1 MNFIKKIFTNKIDEA
16 VHLQFT
22 RFSKGVFE
30 NKAMLEITVSS
41 NNVKIKTS
49 SEYTNELVGLLAN
62 TIKDKTHVKGIIFS
76 TRNLSEESDIKF
88 QDVKNALG
96 VKKHVVDQD
105 LTKEQILN
113 ICQKF
118 PHSSINLSFKTD
130 YGEINVKEKAPKSG
144 KPGKGEDIPKI
155 DYCTFTTNDKNIL
168 EDYAFDINHPF
179 KKAIIRHTY
188 EITSIQIPEQYKNDF
203 ALARLHGIRK
213 GKIIRILNV
222 DGKEEIREA
231 NFEA

>member
-1 MNFIKKIFTNKIDEA
+1 MNFIKKIFANKVDES

-41 NNVKIKTS
+41 SNIRIKTS
-49 SEYTNELVGLLAN
+49 SEYTNELVELLAN

-76 TRNLSEESDIKF
+76 TRNLSEVSDIEF
-88 QDVKNALG
+88 QDVKSAIG
-96 VKKHVVDQD
+96 VKKHIVDKE

-113 ICQKF
+113 ISQKF

-130 YGEINVKEKAPKSG
+130 YGELKVKEKAPKSV
-144 KPGKGEDIPKI
+144 KPGKGENAPKI
-155 DYCTFTTNDKNIL
+155 DYCIFTTTDKTLL
-168 EDYAFDINHPF
+168 EDYAFDIKHPF
-179 KKAIIRHTY
+179 KKAIILHTY
-188 EITSIQIPEQYKNDF
+188 EIMSIQIPEQYKNDF

-222 DGKEEIREA
+222 DGKEERKEVNLEA
-231 NFEA
+231 